1 MDPVKSQKI
10 DTPADFQV
18 NQSSNGMELFSE
30 ALKQKGFAGDID
42 TSDEKRQEF
51 SHDASLFELVPKLVV
66 APKNEQDI
74 QTLINAVNENKKN
87 IPDLSL
93 TARSAGTDMS
103 GGAVTESVS
112 VDFRKYFTAIENVT
126 ENSAQVQ
133 PGVLYKDF
141 EVETLKH
148 KALMPTYPA
157 SRDLASVGGLVNNN
171 SGGEKSLEYGK
182 TQNFVKE
189 LRVVFSDGVARTVKP
204 LTKAELDAKMNQHDF
219 EGNMYR
225 QLFIMLDGNYDK
237 IKAAKPQVS
246 KNSAGYYLWDVWN
259 RESGIFD
266 LTQLICGAQ
275 GTLGFVSDINFKL
288 VPARPHSGL
297 LVMFLKNIND
307 LGELI
312 PKVLEH
318 KPATFES
325 FDDATM
331 WLGIKF
337 MPSFHK
343 MLGWK
348 GVIKLLI
355 SFIPTGLHFWRGFP
369 KLILMVEFN
378 GETEDEVREKVKSLH
393 RDLSQYRARYE
404 INGFEEDPTEGKS
417 QKFWLMRRYSFQLLR
432 SKVKDKH
439 TAPFIDDFI
448 VNPKYLPEFF
458 PKLRVI
464 IKKYNLF
471 ATIAGHMGD
480 GNFHI
485 IPLMKIEDPK
495 ERAKLE
501 PAMREV
507 NNLVLEYHGSLTAEH
522 NDGMIR
528 GPWLEAMYGKEIVDM
543 FKQAKKIMDP
553 DNIFNPHKK
562 TDATWDYSMSH
573 IREHF

>member
-1 MDPVKSQKI
+1 
-10 DTPADFQV
+10 
-18 NQSSNGMELFSE
+18 MEKFIE
-30 ALKQKGFAGDID
+30 TLKQKGFAGDID
-42 TSDEKRQEF
+42 TSAETRKLF
-51 SHDASLFELVPKLVV
+51 SHDASLFELVPKVVV
-66 APKNEQDI
+66 APKNEQDL
-74 QTLINAVNENKKN
+74 QTLIAVVNECRKEV
-87 IPDLSL
+87 PDLSL

-103 GGAVTESVS
+103 GGAVTESVL

-126 ENSAQVQ
+126 ESTAQVQ

-141 EVETLKH
+141 EIETLKRR
-148 KALMPTYPA
+148 ALMPTYPA

-182 TQNFVKE
+182 TQNFVNE

-204 LTKAELDAKMNQHDF
+204 LTKAELDVKMNQQDF
-219 EGNMYR
+219 EGGLYR
-225 QLFIMLDGNYDK
+225 QLFILLDGNYDK
-237 IKAAKPQVS
+237 IKGAKPRVS

-259 RESGIFD
+259 RETGTFD

-275 GTLGFVSDINFKL
+275 GTLGLVSDINFKL
-288 VPARPHSGL
+288 VPARAHSGL
-297 LVMFLKNIND
+297 LVMFLKNVDD

-348 GVIKLLI
+348 GVVKLFL
-355 SFIPTGLHFWRGFP
+355 SFVPTGLHFWRGFP
-369 KLILMVEFN
+369 KLVLMVEFN
-378 GETEDEVREKVKSLH
+378 GETEDEVRQKVKILH
-393 RDLSQYRARYE
+393 KDLSKFRARYE

-417 QKFWLMRRYSFQLLR
+417 QKFWIMRRYSFQLLR

-448 VNPKYLPEFF
+448 VNPQYLTEFF
-458 PKLRVI
+458 PKLRKI

-528 GPWLEAMYGKEIVDM
+528 GPWLEAQYGKEITDM
-543 FKQAKKIMDP
+543 FRQTKKIMDP
-553 DNIFNPHKK
+553 ENIFNPHKK
-562 TDATWDYSMSH
+562 TDATWEYSMSH

>member
-1 MDPVKSQKI
+1 MF
-10 DTPADFQV
+10 FQV
-18 NQSSNGMELFSE
+18 SLKAMDEFINT
-30 ALKQKGFAGDID
+30 LKQKGFAGDID
-42 TSDEKRQEF
+42 TSEETRQFF
-51 SHDASLFELVPKLVV
+51 SHDASLFELIPKLVV
-66 APKNEQDI
+66 APKNEHDLRI
-74 QTLINAVNENKKN
+74 LIDSVNECKKHS
-87 IPDLSL
+87 PELSL

-103 GGAVTESVS
+103 GGAISESVL
-112 VDFRKYFTAIENVT
+112 VDFRKYFTGIEHV
-126 ENSAQVQ
+126 SATSARVQ

-182 TQNFVKE
+182 TQNFVSG
-189 LRVVFSDGVARTVKP
+189 LDVVFSDGITRKIKP
-204 LTKAELDAKMNQHDF
+204 LTKVELDHKMKQDDF
-219 EGNMYR
+219 EGRLYR
-225 QLFIMLDGNYDK
+225 QLFIMLDGNYEK
-237 IKAAKPQVS
+237 IKAAKPHVS
-246 KNSAGYYLWDVWN
+246 KNSAGYYLWDVWD
-259 RESGIFD
+259 RENGIFD

-275 GTLGFVSDINFKL
+275 GTLGFVSDIHFKL

-297 LVMFLKNIND
+297 LVMFLRDINE

-325 FDDATM
+325 FDDATLL
-331 WLGIKF
+331 LGLKF

-343 MLGWK
+343 MLGWG
-348 GVIKLLI
+348 GVAKLFL
-355 SFIPTGLHFWRGFP
+355 SFIPTGLHFWRGLP
-369 KLILMVEFN
+369 KLTLMVEFN
-378 GETEDEVREKVKSLH
+378 GETEDEVRSKVKALH
-393 RDLSQYRARYE
+393 KDLKKYRAHYE

-417 QKFWLMRRYSFQLLR
+417 QKFWVMRRYSFQLLR

-448 VNPKYLPEFF
+448 VNPEYLTEFF
-458 PKLRVI
+458 PKLRKI
-464 IKKYNLF
+464 IKKYKLF

-495 ERAKLE
+495 DRKKLE

-507 NNLVLEYHGSLTAEH
+507 NNLVLKYHGSLTAEH

-528 GPWLEAMYGKEIVDM
+528 GPWLEAMYGKEITDM
-543 FKQAKKIMDP
+543 FKHTKKIFDP

-562 TDATWDYSMSH
+562 ADADWDYSMSH
-573 IREHF
+573 IREKF

>member
-1 MDPVKSQKI
+1 
-10 DTPADFQV
+10 
-18 NQSSNGMELFSE
+18 MEKFIE
-30 ALKQKGFAGDID
+30 TLKQKGFAGDID
-42 TSDEKRQEF
+42 TSEETRKLF
-51 SHDASLFELVPKLVV
+51 SHDASLFELVPKVVV
-66 APKNEQDI
+66 APKNEQDL
-74 QTLINAVNENKKN
+74 QTLIAVVNECRKEV
-87 IPDLSL
+87 PDLSL

-126 ENSAQVQ
+126 ENIAQVQ

-141 EVETLKH
+141 EIETLKH

-182 TQNFVKE
+182 TQNFVNE

-204 LTKAELDAKMNQHDF
+204 LTKAELDVKMNQQDF
-219 EGNMYR
+219 EGGLYR
-225 QLFIMLDGNYDK
+225 QLFILLDGNYDK
-237 IKAAKPQVS
+237 IKAAKPRVS

-259 RESGIFD
+259 RETGTFD

-275 GTLGFVSDINFKL
+275 GTLGLVSDINFKL
-288 VPARPHSGL
+288 VPARAHSGL
-297 LVMFLKNIND
+297 LVMFLKNVDD

-348 GVIKLLI
+348 GVVKLFL
-355 SFIPTGLHFWRGFP
+355 SFVPTGLHFWRGFP
-369 KLILMVEFN
+369 KLVLMVEFN
-378 GETEDEVREKVKSLH
+378 GETEDEVRQKVKTLH
-393 RDLSQYRARYE
+393 KDLSKFRARYE

-417 QKFWLMRRYSFQLLR
+417 QKFWIMRRYSFQLLR

-448 VNPKYLPEFF
+448 VNPQYLTEFF
-458 PKLRVI
+458 PKLRKI

-528 GPWLEAMYGKEIVDM
+528 GPWLEAQYGKEITDM
-543 FKQAKKIMDP
+543 FRQTKKIMDP
-553 DNIFNPHKK
+553 ENIFNPHKK
-562 TDATWDYSMSH
+562 TDATWEYSMSH

>member
-1 MDPVKSQKI
+1 MISLR
-10 DTPADFQV
+10 
-18 NQSSNGMELFSE
+18 GMEQFINT
-30 ALKQKGFAGDID
+30 LKQKGFTGDID
-42 TSDEKRQEF
+42 TSEETRNLF
-51 SHDASLFELVPKLVV
+51 SHDASLFELVPKVVV
-66 APKNEQDI
+66 APKNEQDL
-74 QTLINAVNENKKN
+74 QVLVASVNECRKD

-112 VDFRKYFTAIENVT
+112 VDFRKYFTAIENVSET
-126 ENSAQVQ
+126 AAQVQ

-182 TQNFVKE
+182 TQNFVSE
-189 LRVVFSDGVARTVKP
+189 LRVVFSDGVTRTVKP
-204 LTKAELDAKMNQHDF
+204 LTKAELDEKMKQEDF
-219 EGNMYR
+219 EGQMYR
-225 QLFIMLDGNYDK
+225 QLFILIDGNYDK
-237 IKAAKPQVS
+237 IKAAKPHVS
-246 KNSAGYYLWDVWN
+246 KNSAGLYLWDVWN
-259 RESGIFD
+259 RETGMFD

-275 GTLGFVSDINFKL
+275 GTLGFVSDIHFKL

-297 LVMFLKNIND
+297 LIMFLKDID
-307 LGELI
+307 ELGELI

-325 FDDATM
+325 FDAATM

-343 MLGWK
+343 MLGWG
-348 GVIKLLI
+348 GVFKLFV
-355 SFIPTGLHFWRGFP
+355 SFIPTGLKFWRGIP
-369 KLILMVEFN
+369 HLTLMVEFN
-378 GETEDEVREKVKSLH
+378 GETEDEVRTKVHALH
-393 RDLSQYRARYE
+393 KDLGKYRAKYE

-417 QKFWLMRRYSFQLLR
+417 QKFWIMRRYSFQLLR

-448 VNPKYLPEFF
+448 VNPPYLSEFF
-458 PKLRVI
+458 PQLRKI
-464 IKKYNLF
+464 IKKYKLF

-485 IPLMKIEDPK
+485 IPLMKIEEQS

-501 PAMREV
+501 PAMHEV
-507 NNLVLEYHGSLTAEH
+507 NDLVLKYHGSLTAEH
-522 NDGMIR
+522 NDGLIR

-543 FKQAKKIMDP
+543 FRQAKKIMDP
-553 DNIFNPHKK
+553 NNIFNPHKK
-562 TDATWDYSMSH
+562 SDATWDYSMSH
-573 IREHF
+573 IRQKF

>member
-1 MDPVKSQKI
+1 
-10 DTPADFQV
+10 
-18 NQSSNGMELFSE
+18 MEQFTE
-30 ALKQKGFAGDID
+30 ALKQKGFAGDVD
-42 TSDEKRQEF
+42 SSDETRNTF
-51 SHDASLFELVPKLVV
+51 SHDASLFELVPQLVV
-66 APKNEQDI
+66 SPKNEQDL
-74 QTLINAVNENKKN
+74 QALINAVNESKN
-87 IPDLSL
+87 TLPDLSL

-103 GGAVTESVS
+103 GAAITESVL
-112 VDFRKYFTAIENVT
+112 VNFRKYFIKIEHVT
-126 ENSAQVQ
+126 PTSARVQ

-182 TQNFVKE
+182 TQNFVSE
-189 LRVVFSDGVARTVKP
+189 LDVVFSDGVTRKVKP
-204 LTKAELDAKMNQHDF
+204 LTKAELDVKMKQKDF
-219 EGNMYR
+219 EGKMYR
-225 QLFIMLDGNYDK
+225 QLFILIDGNYDK
-237 IKAAKPQVS
+237 IKAARPHVS
-246 KNSAGYYLWDVWN
+246 KNSAGYYLWDVWD
-259 RESGIFD
+259 RETGIFD

-275 GTLGFVSDINFKL
+275 GTLGLVSDIHFKL

-325 FDDATM
+325 FDDQTL
-331 WLGIKF
+331 WLSIRF
-337 MPSFHK
+337 MPSFLK
-343 MLGWK
+343 MLGPK
-348 GVIKLLI
+348 RFIHLLI
-355 SFIPTGLHFWRGFP
+355 TLIPDGLQLLRGIP

-378 GETEDEVREKVKSLH
+378 GQTEDEVRQKIRVLH
-393 RDLSQYRARYE
+393 SDLKKKRAIYE
-404 INGFEEDPTEGKS
+404 INGFEEDPTESKS
-417 QKFWLMRRYSFQLLR
+417 EKFWIMRRYSFQLLR

-448 VNPKYLPEFF
+448 VNPQYLTEFL
-458 PKLRVI
+458 PKLRKI
-464 IKKYNLF
+464 ITKYKLF

-480 GNFHI
+480 GNFHV

-495 ERAKLE
+495 ERKKLE

-507 NNLVLEYHGSLTAEH
+507 NNLVLHYHGSLTAEH

-528 GPWLEAMYGKEIVDM
+528 GPWLETMYGKEIVDM

-562 TDATWDYSMSH
+562 ADADWDYSMAH

>member
-1 MDPVKSQKI
+1 
-10 DTPADFQV
+10 
-18 NQSSNGMELFSE
+18 
-30 ALKQKGFAGDID
+30 
-42 TSDEKRQEF
+42 
-51 SHDASLFELVPKLVV
+51 
-66 APKNEQDI
+66 
-74 QTLINAVNENKKN
+74 
-87 IPDLSL
+87 
-93 TARSAGTDMS
+93 MS
-103 GGAVTESVS
+103 GGAVTESVL

-126 ENSAQVQ
+126 ESTAQVQ

-141 EVETLKH
+141 EIETLKRR
-148 KALMPTYPA
+148 ALMPTYPA

-182 TQNFVKE
+182 TQNFVNE

-204 LTKAELDAKMNQHDF
+204 LTKAELDVKMNQQDF
-219 EGNMYR
+219 EGGLYR
-225 QLFIMLDGNYDK
+225 QLFILLDGNYDK
-237 IKAAKPQVS
+237 IKGAKPRVS

-259 RESGIFD
+259 RETGTFD

-275 GTLGFVSDINFKL
+275 GTLG
-288 VPARPHSGL
+288 
-297 LVMFLKNIND
+297 
-307 LGELI
+307 
-312 PKVLEH
+312 
-318 KPATFES
+318 
-325 FDDATM
+325 
-331 WLGIKF
+331 
-337 MPSFHK
+337 
-343 MLGWK
+343 WK
-348 GVIKLLI
+348 GVVKLFL
-355 SFIPTGLHFWRGFP
+355 SFVPTGLHFWRGFP
-369 KLILMVEFN
+369 KLVLMVEFN
-378 GETEDEVREKVKSLH
+378 GETEDEVRQKVKTLH
-393 RDLSQYRARYE
+393 KDLSKFRARYE

-417 QKFWLMRRYSFQLLR
+417 QKFWIMRRYSFQLLR

-448 VNPKYLPEFF
+448 VNPQYLTEFF
-458 PKLRVI
+458 PKLRKI

-528 GPWLEAMYGKEIVDM
+528 GPWLEAQYGKEITDM
-543 FKQAKKIMDP
+543 FRQTKKIMDP
-553 DNIFNPHKK
+553 ENIFNPHKK
-562 TDATWDYSMSH
+562 TDATWEYSMSH